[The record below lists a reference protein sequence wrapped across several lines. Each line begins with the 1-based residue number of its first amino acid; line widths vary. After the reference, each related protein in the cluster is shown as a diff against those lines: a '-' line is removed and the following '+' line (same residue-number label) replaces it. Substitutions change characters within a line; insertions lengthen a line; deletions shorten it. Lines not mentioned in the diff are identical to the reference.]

1 MVVEHKAAAEE
12 VYCFSFNHP
21 FQNDSTTHA
30 KGKQELEAFMPINN
44 LTDEQREELARRT
57 LLTLA
62 KLWCDQNGVD
72 AEIRIVKKEEPSGT

>member
-1 MVVEHKAAAEE
+1 
-12 VYCFSFNHP
+12 
-21 FQNDSTTHA
+21 
-30 KGKQELEAFMPINN
+30 MPINN

-72 AEIRIVKKEEPSGT
+72 AEIRIVKKEKPPGT

>member
-1 MVVEHKAAAEE
+1 
-12 VYCFSFNHP
+12 
-21 FQNDSTTHA
+21 
-30 KGKQELEAFMPINN
+30 MPIKN

-72 AEIRIVKKEEPSGT
+72 AEIRIVKKEEPSGM

>member
-1 MVVEHKAAAEE
+1 
-12 VYCFSFNHP
+12 
-21 FQNDSTTHA
+21 
-30 KGKQELEAFMPINN
+30 MPINN

-62 KLWCDQNGVD
+62 KLWFDQNGVD